1 MRLRK
6 FYIFALIAF
15 QVSWGL
21 AQQEISIDA
30 TLKPQT
36 RSLDIVQ
43 EVIFTNTS
51 NDSLTEIYFNDW
63 ANSFSAKTTPLAERF
78 GENFNRAF
86 QFEKDSNRGRTQIYS
101 VSNSRSLS
109 LEWERGD
116 ELDILV
122 VKLDSVLLPGQQY
135 KLKFQY
141 NSRQPDASLT
151 RYGVTRQGDYKLK
164 YWYLTPA
171 VYQDGWQA
179 YSNKNSEDLYQHP
192 TDYRITF
199 NSPRGYF
206 LVSDLDVVS
215 EFESQ
220 DMRITALQGDNRMSA
235 NLYLER
241 VPTFSSVVTD
251 KFELVTNMDDRKVT
265 GPIKALAIDRILF
278 FMADRLGEYPFDKMV
293 ISQAD
298 YKTSPVYGLNQLP
311 NFISPFPAGFEY
323 EIEMLKTVSRRYI
336 ENTLPI
342 HPRKDHWL
350 IGAIQIHLMME
361 YVDQFYPDMKVIGNV
376 SDWVVIRWTHLSEL
390 EFNDQYPLL
399 YLNMAR
405 NNLHQSLVTP
415 KDSLVK
421 FNKNI
426 ASDYYAGDGL
436 QYLADY
442 LGKETIDKT
451 VKDFYQQNQFQSV
464 GPDDFQELLESNTEL
479 PVNWFFEDYVG
490 KKTTI
495 DFKIK
500 KVKKRGDSLEVRIA
514 NLKDNTMPISLYG
527 INRDS
532 VLFKKWI
539 DPIRDT
545 ATVMVPREGVRRL
558 VVNYEGII
566 PEFNQRNNY
575 RRVTSTLNRPVQV
588 RLFQD
593 VEDPRYGQVF
603 VMPVFGYNIYDGLT
617 IGPKLYNKTLL
628 RKGFHYK
635 LEPQYALKSNMLVG
649 SASLQYTD
657 FRNEDNLFAMR
668 YGISGSLFSYN
679 VDLLYRRLSPYMTFA
694 FRPKDLRSNEKQFI
708 NLRSVTVARDLD
720 PNVVEV
726 DEPNYSVFN
735 FQYVFSNPNLINYFR
750 GVFDYQLSDRFSKL
764 STEIEYRK
772 LFLNNRQI
780 NLRFFAGV
788 FLFNDTRGQ
797 DDFFSFALD
806 RPTDYLFDYNY
817 YGRSEDSGLF
827 SQQLIIAEG
836 GFKSQLEPAFA
847 DSWIATVNA
856 SANIWKW
863 IFLYGDA
870 GLVHNKGQGTQA
882 VFDTGVR
889 LNLVEDYF
897 ELYFP
902 LYSSLGWEPGLG
914 NYDKRIR
921 FIVTLSLRTLFS
933 LFTREWY

>member
-1 MRLRK
+1 MTQIWLG
-6 FYIFALIAF
+6 Y
-15 QVSWGL
+15 

-30 TLKPQT
+30 TLKPQS
-36 RSLDIVQ
+36 RSIDILQ
-43 EVIFTNTS
+43 EVLFTNTS
-51 NDSLTEIYFNDW
+51 ADTLTEIYFNDW
-63 ANSFSAKTTPLAERF
+63 ANSFSAKTTPLAQRF
-78 GENFNRAF
+78 GENFDRSF
-86 QFEKDSNRGRTQIYS
+86 QFEKDSERGRTQIYS
-101 VSNSRSLS
+101 ISNSKSLA
-109 LEWERGD
+109 LEWKRGE

-122 VKLDSVLLPGQQY
+122 VQLDSVLLPGQQY
-135 KLKFQY
+135 KLKLQY
-141 NSRQPDASLT
+141 NSKQPDSRLT

-171 VYQDGWQA
+171 VYRNDWQA
-179 YSNKNSEDLYQHP
+179 YSNKNSEDLFQAP
-192 TDYRITF
+192 TSYRITF
-199 NSPRGYF
+199 NSPPGYN

-215 EFESQ
+215 EFQ
-220 DMRITALQGDNRMSA
+220 GPDQVVTALAGDNRMSA

-241 VPTFSSVVTD
+241 VPTFSSVLTD
-251 KFELVTNMDDRKVT
+251 KFELVTNLDDRKVT
-265 GPIKALAIDRILF
+265 GPLKALAIDRVVFYL
-278 FMADRLGEYPFDKMV
+278 DEKLGEYPFDKMV
-293 ISQAD
+293 ISQVD

-350 IGAIQIHLMME
+350 IGALQIHLMME

-376 SDWVVIRWTHLSEL
+376 SDWIVIRWSHLSDL
-390 EFNDQYPLL
+390 KFNDQYPLL

-436 QYLADY
+436 QYLSDY
-442 LGKETIDKT
+442 LGEEVIDRSIKE
-451 VKDFYQQNQFQSV
+451 FYKENIFKPTGPEEFQQK
-464 GPDDFQELLESNTEL
+464 LESNTDL

-490 KKTTI
+490 KRTTI

-500 KVKKRGDSLEVRIA
+500 KVRKKGDSLEVRVA
-514 NLKDNTMPISLYG
+514 NLKNNTMPISLYG
-527 INRDS
+527 INKDT
-532 VLFKKWI
+532 VLFKKWLK
-539 DPIRDT
+539 PISDT
-545 ATVMVPREGVRRL
+545 TTVMVPREGVRKL
-558 VVNYEGII
+558 VLNYEGII

-575 RRVTSTLNRPVQV
+575 KRVTSLLNRPFQV
-588 RLFQD
+588 RIFQD
-593 VEDPRYGQVF
+593 VEDPSYGQVF
-603 VMPVFGYNIYDGLT
+603 LMPVFGYNVYDGLT

-657 FRNEDNLFAMR
+657 FSDENNLFAMR

-679 VDLLYRRLSPYMTFA
+679 VGLLYKRLSPYMTFA
-694 FRPKDLRSNEKQFI
+694 FRPDDLRSNEKQFI
-708 NLRSVTVARDLD
+708 NLRSVTVSRDLD
-720 PNVVEV
+720 PNVEV

-735 FQYVFSNPNLINYFR
+735 FQYVFSNPNLITYLR
-750 GVFDYQLSDRFSKL
+750 GVLDYQLSDRFSKL
-764 STEIEYRK
+764 SAELEYRK

-788 FLFNDTRGQ
+788 FLFNDTRNQ

-817 YGRSEDSGLF
+817 YGRSEDAGLF
-827 SQQLIIAEG
+827 SQQLIVAEG

-847 DSWIATVNA
+847 DQWIATVNA

-863 IFLYGDA
+863 VFLYGDA
-870 GLVHNKGQGTQA
+870 GLVHNKGQGTKA

-914 NYDKRIR
+914 DYDQRIR